1 MENYNNRKISISGD
15 PASGKGSVTTEL
27 KRLYESQGIKV
38 TVISVGTVFREIVQ
52 KEYAKKFPNA
62 KATSLEAI
70 CKDPNFAEDLKN
82 IDIKI
87 DNEVKRRGE
96 QFDSIERPNEIA
108 IFEGRVC
115 FDMIPNTFAV
125 KLTVDSE
132 TAGERV
138 YKDSK
143 RGPEDQHSS
152 REEAIASTESRK
164 QAEIE
169 RFKKTYGVDLT
180 DDNNFGLIIGTT
192 LATIEDVAK
201 TIQICEELYRQGKPF
216 AKTWASPELFYPTQS
231 LAQTDERYVWRLN
244 EEERKKNPNIFPFA
258 TTEQLKIQYPE
269 MKITYKTKQV
279 GQWTKAIYDLQDF
292 AHMIQENG
300 IYPDEPITST
310 TRGNSIYQFVEDGHH
325 RVFGSIIA
333 GKTLIPY
340 KIIGHTDKETV
351 NFLTR
356 KYICEHDIIRFDG
369 SKFRFENI
377 PELEK
382 NVSKTQINEQLE
394 R

>member
-138 YKDSK
+138 YDDPK

-180 DDNNFGLIIGTT
+180 DDNNFKLIIGTT

-201 TIQICEELYRQGKPF
+201 TIQICEELYRQGKTF
-216 AKTWASPELFYPTQS
+216 AKTWASPELFYPTQRDG
-231 LAQTDERYVWRLN
+231 QTYY
-244 EEERKKNPNIFPFA
+244 A
-258 TTEQLKIQYPE
+258 TGESKLTLPQIAESIKEYGIDPGMPVYS
-269 MKITYKTKQV
+269 KTIT
-279 GQWTKAIYDLQDF
+279 DS
-292 AHMIQENG
+292 
-300 IYPDEPITST
+300 P
-310 TRGNSIYQFVEDGHH
+310 YQFVADGHH
-325 RVFGSIIA
+325 RVYGSIIA
-333 GKTLIPY
+333 GLTLIPY
-340 KIIGHTDKETV
+340 EAKGNVDKASV
-351 NFLTR
+351 NSSRELSSIYDNEELVR
-356 KYICEHDIIRFDG
+356 KPDG
-369 SKFRFENI
+369 TPFRYKKY
-377 PELEK
+377 P
-382 NVSKTQINEQLE
+382 VVDEQSQDYD
-394 R
+394 RY